1 MGPRGEGGVTIAPVA
16 AVAAVGSSS
25 TVKVWQYGNG
35 PYAEGSKVAVKTR
48 PRVCVNAGGRVR
60 RLLGRPYNTPNRNII
75 DM

>member
-1 MGPRGEGGVTIAPVA
+1 MRPRGEGGVTIAP
-16 AVAAVGSSS
+16 VGSSS

-35 PYAEGSKVAVKTR
+35 PYAEGSKGTLQTR

-60 RLLGRPYNTPNRNII
+60 RLLGRSYNTSNRNII